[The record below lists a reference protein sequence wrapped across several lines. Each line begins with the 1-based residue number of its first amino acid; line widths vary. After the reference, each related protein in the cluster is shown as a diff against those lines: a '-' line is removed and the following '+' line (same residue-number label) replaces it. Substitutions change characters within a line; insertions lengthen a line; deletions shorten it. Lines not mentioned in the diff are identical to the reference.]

1 MSNSFT
7 IKTRTDGSYAR
18 DENNRVLVT
27 GTDTGELA
35 WLDHTQLDSIAK
47 AKAAKAGQAKVDSAV
62 EAQIAVDPV
71 ITAMKEAQTEL
82 AQVSAVS
89 QIPDEFITE
98 TIAAGVDTVQGNPGH
113 SVQLNH
119 DSQVIRLIEAGRFD
133 NLVWDVTY
141 TGSRKI
147 AVLF

>member
-27 GTDTGELA
+27 GTDAGELA

-47 AKAAKAGQAKVDSAV
+47 AKTAKAGETKVAEV
-62 EAQIAVDPV
+62 IEEQLAIDPV
-71 ITAMKEAQTEL
+71 VQAMKQVKAEL
-82 AQVSAVS
+82 EQVSAVS
-89 QIPDEFITE
+89 QIPTEFTVE
-98 TIAAGVDTVQGNPGH
+98 TIAAGEEGKAAVAGH
-113 SVQLNH
+113 TVQLNH

-133 NLVWDVTY
+133 NLVWDITQA
-141 TGSRKI
+141 GSRKI

>member
-27 GTDTGELA
+27 GTDAGELA

-47 AKAAKAGQAKVDSAV
+47 AKAAKAGETKVAEV
-62 EAQIAVDPV
+62 IEEQLAIDPV
-71 ITAMKEAQTEL
+71 VQAMKQVKAEL
-82 AQVSAVS
+82 EQVSAVS
-89 QIPDEFITE
+89 QIPAEFTVE
-98 TIAAGVDTVQGNPGH
+98 TIAAGEEGKAAVAGH
-113 SVQLNH
+113 TVQLNH

-133 NLVWDVTY
+133 NLVWDITQA
-141 TGSRKI
+141 GSRKI